1 MQRLNK
7 WTEND
12 AWVTVIGLVR
22 ETPLLYTV
30 LMTNEELGHTT
41 WKETEMMPKE
51 FLTQDTSWWGGGRKA
66 ETPVTQTLVSPLH
79 H

>member
-51 FLTQDTSWWGGGRKA
+51 FLTQDTSW
-66 ETPVTQTLVSPLH
+66 
-79 H
+79 